1 MFMNTDERI
10 IKAFKEMA
18 RYQGFKAINL
28 ETLAV
33 QAGVTR
39 KTIYSYFLNKNDLI
53 EKVVTAFIS
62 DIGLQLEDLMNKPDL
77 IDSFAST
84 VKSFIMDGAFL
95 LNVQS
100 IKDLQLY
107 YPETWRKFEDF
118 RTNLIS
124 SVVEMIFRRTKKE
137 WVLEM
142 NPRILKE
149 ALLAIDR
156 RFCTPEFA
164 QEISLPVEDLT
175 LEYAKLVIYPYL

>member
-1 MFMNTDERI
+1 MCMNTDERI

-28 ETLAV
+28 ETLAA

-62 DIGLQLEDLMNKPDL
+62 DATYQIEDLINNPDL
-77 IDSFAST
+77 IGSFAST
-84 VKSFIMDGAFL
+84 AKSVLKDGAFL
-95 LNVQS
+95 FNFQS
-100 IKDLQLY
+100 LKDLQVY
-107 YPETWRKFEDF
+107 YPEILQQIENF
-118 RTNLIS
+118 RTSLIN
-124 SVVEMIFRRTKKE
+124 SVVELIFKQTKKE

-156 RFCTPEFA
+156 RFCSPEFA
-164 QEISLPVEDLT
+164 QEIGLPIEDLT